1 MTGGAEGADSGEAE
15 RHPDCPAIA
24 KSARLS
30 KAAQGRLRAPGQL
43 RTSQSNT
50 IRELVLNS
58 QQYRR

>member
-30 KAAQGRLRAPGQL
+30 KAAQGRLRASGQVL
-43 RTSQSNT
+43 TSRDADDQT
-50 IRELVLNS
+50 ACAFRV
-58 QQYRR
+58 R